1 MLSLSGYSS
10 NFNNLQ
16 YSSLVFTYHNLE
28 TSKYRKFNRKSIE
41 KGSIDCNLLQSH
53 FFSIQT
59 DLLVTVWLM
68 RTKLIEALSLLL
80 YKILYSSSTASLIDF
95 FKHQINSQRALKES
109 RFLLTLKIL
118 VFAEK
123 KTGASCLIIW

>member
-53 FFSIQT
+53 FFFSSQF
-59 DLLVTVWLM
+59 
-68 RTKLIEALSLLL
+68 KLICWWRCDWWEQNWLKLWVYCYIKFYILLPL
-80 YKILYSSSTASLIDF
+80 QAWLIF

-123 KTGASCLIIW
+123 KLEHLV